1 MNEDTAYDPQDC
13 RDDQKCLFHLIV
25 SSQNAA
31 FLRFEGSTH
40 GVEHGMEKLLRTMQA
55 HINGWEEDHTRRR
68 EDEEGKSSSLGL
80 GMPGVSLLEVL
91 EGIDCKE
98 KLGDWEEE
106 HDSEEYRN
114 GGTWWGAI
122 FRAGSSGSRGF
133 GVAEHDCC
141 FDLKKS
147 WIFVILCSFQVDD
160 GASKVVGQ
168 RMRFIFIFE
177 YKYLQ
182 VSAKYPSM
190 QLPRFNFVITS

>member
-1 MNEDTAYDPQDC
+1 
-13 RDDQKCLFHLIV
+13 
-25 SSQNAA
+25 
-31 FLRFEGSTH
+31 
-40 GVEHGMEKLLRTMQA
+40 MEKLLRTMQA

-98 KLGDWEEE
+98 ELGDWEKE